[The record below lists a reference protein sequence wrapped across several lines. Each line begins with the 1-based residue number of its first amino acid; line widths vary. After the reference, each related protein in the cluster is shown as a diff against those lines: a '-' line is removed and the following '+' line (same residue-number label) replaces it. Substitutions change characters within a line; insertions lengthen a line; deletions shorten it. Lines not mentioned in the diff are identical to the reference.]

1 MAWSAAS
8 RVMGSYL
15 MVRGLIPRHTWVGG
29 GHHPPPSAQVQPPCS
44 SRHVHALSLK
54 KELSKSVQN
63 STLRLSAH
71 HMYCMDLHTMPM
83 CSAPR
88 SVSQELAS
96 TVAGNAQ
103 KPIPRSTA
111 GQCQNLSFLSAISS
125 ERNVCYF
132 CWKTACS
139 PTPPESLL
147 KTCPAH
153 GHLLVLKSLR
163 ELQCL
168 SLPYR
173 KTTGATLSPQ
183 MAFSNISMNTNMKN
197 DFSSKTA
204 AFPPSPN
211 DRADTRHRIH
221 RTIPNTTIFMTW
233 WKPSSLGKNLSN
245 EGVREAWSELKL
257 KENSKF
263 LCQAALLLTEGYG
276 NSIKSLWDSAIYL
289 LQQPAQ
295 RTQQWMAAQRPQKER
310 FCQAVFSTL
319 QCTEAVLPSK
329 ERTVQNCTLT
339 GINEEAEA
347 CWKYHSQL
355 FDVLNASFSWA
366 GCKKP
371 KMTVRGKKRS
381 GLGK

>member
-1 MAWSAAS
+1 M
-8 RVMGSYL
+8 
-15 MVRGLIPRHTWVGG
+15 I
-29 GHHPPPSAQVQPPCS
+29 SAQ
-44 SRHVHALSLK
+44 RLLLSHLPQTT
-54 KELSKSVQN
+54 ELTRGTG
-63 STLRLSAH
+63 STG
-71 HMYCMDLHTMPM
+71 P
-83 CSAPR
+83 
-88 SVSQELAS
+88 SQ
-96 TVAGNAQ
+96 TQ
-103 KPIPRSTA
+103 
-111 GQCQNLSFLSAISS
+111 
-125 ERNVCYF
+125 
-132 CWKTACS
+132 
-139 PTPPESLL
+139 
-147 KTCPAH
+147 
-153 GHLLVLKSLR
+153 
-163 ELQCL
+163 
-168 SLPYR
+168 
-173 KTTGATLSPQ
+173 
-183 MAFSNISMNTNMKN
+183 
-197 DFSSKTA
+197 
-204 AFPPSPN
+204 
-211 DRADTRHRIH
+211 
-221 RTIPNTTIFMTW
+221 
-233 WKPSSLGKNLSN
+233 PSSWLGGNLPVWEKSLSN

-263 LCQAALLLTEGYG
+263 LCQAVLLLTEGFG

-310 FCQAVFSTL
+310 FCQAVFGTL